1 MKRNGSV
8 HYKCHVSVCLLE
20 LIPKCENSNNFQTRN
35 GSNGL
40 APFCLNLQKKITS
53 CILVCGRTRF
63 VLYIS
68 SCVPRHL
75 RIRPR
80 LTSETAI
87 QKTGK
92 RARDTRRTEIGA
104 TGVIWRRFPALISR
118 LRVVDFSAARFRVID
133 WTYNTTSVY
142 SACIGC
148 NLLFTSFCPVG
159 VVDCSR
165 IE

>member
-35 GSNGL
+35 GSNGF
-40 APFCLNLQKKITS
+40 APFCLNLQKKHPEVTS
-53 CILVCGRTRF
+53 RTCILVCGRTRF

-68 SCVPRHL
+68 SCVPRHP

-80 LTSETAI
+80 STSETAI

-92 RARDTRRTEIGA
+92 TCAQHSSDRNRRHWCHLASVFG
-104 TGVIWRRFPALISR
+104 
-118 LRVVDFSAARFRVID
+118 VDFSP
-133 WTYNTTSVY
+133 
-142 SACIGC
+142 ACRR
-148 NLLFTSFCPVG
+148 L
-159 VVDCSR
+159 
-165 IE
+165 